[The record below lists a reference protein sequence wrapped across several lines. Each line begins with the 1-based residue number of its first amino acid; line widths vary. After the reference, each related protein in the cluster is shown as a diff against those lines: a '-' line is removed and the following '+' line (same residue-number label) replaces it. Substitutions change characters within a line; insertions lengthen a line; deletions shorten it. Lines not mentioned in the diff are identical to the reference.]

1 MLCFLY
7 NLHNFTL
14 VLWVLSLELSRV
26 PLPKFDCDGSAAILI
41 LSNFYVVL
49 HKIYFMPGDHFII
62 QGCEEATLKN
72 ARLGALS
79 YICQMVYVLLG
90 C

>member
-26 PLPKFDCDGSAAILI
+26 PLPKFYCDGSAAILI
-41 LSNFYVVL
+41 L
-49 HKIYFMPGDHFII
+49 
-62 QGCEEATLKN
+62 
-72 ARLGALS
+72 
-79 YICQMVYVLLG
+79 
-90 C
+90 

>member
-26 PLPKFDCDGSAAILI
+26 PLRKFDWDGSAAILI
-41 LSNFYVVL
+41 LSNFYVEL

-62 QGCEEATLKN
+62 
-72 ARLGALS
+72 
-79 YICQMVYVLLG
+79 
-90 C
+90 